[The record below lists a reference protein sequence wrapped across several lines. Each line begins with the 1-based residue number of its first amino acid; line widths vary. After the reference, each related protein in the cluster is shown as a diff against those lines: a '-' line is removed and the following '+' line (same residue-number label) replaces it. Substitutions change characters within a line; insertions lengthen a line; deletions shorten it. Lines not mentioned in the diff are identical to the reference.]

1 MNYIYRHLQKKYYC
15 LTEVERVV
23 SLLGMVVEVTR
34 YQDLEVGE
42 DSNQVV
48 EVARINLIQEVEAE
62 VAKINLIR
70 EVEVEE
76 VVNLNLN

>member
-1 MNYIYRHLQKKYYC
+1 
-15 LTEVERVV
+15 
-23 SLLGMVVEVTR
+23 
-34 YQDLEVGE
+34 VGE